1 MKKIFFLVS
10 VLLISHTSLI
20 YAQLVRETSASMS
33 LGNNNAIMLEMDY
46 ADASKVLEVFD
57 KYVSDFKAKT
67 KTKKGELFADNAMI
81 KSIAGNNTVDIYARA
96 EKGMNKVVLTVW
108 FDLGGAYLSSRSHP
122 DKYLEAEKWLYE
134 FAKIMVKKGIEDEL
148 KAEQK
153 KLSDLENDLKNLA
166 RDKEKL
172 ERNITSDEKSIKDM
186 ENKIAQAK
194 QNIEKSKQ
202 DIITNLDQQKNKND
216 EIERQKEV
224 IKKVEAK
231 LKGN

>member
-1 MKKIFFLVS
+1 MKKIAFLIIFLWLSTIS
-10 VLLISHTSLI
+10 VIH
-20 YAQLVRETSASMS
+20 AQLIRETSASMS
-33 LGNNNAIMLEMDY
+33 LGHNNAIMLELDY

-57 KYVSDFKAKT
+57 KYVNDFKAKT
-67 KTKKGELFADNAMI
+67 KTKKGELFADNALI
-81 KSIAGNNTVDIYARA
+81 KSIAGNNTIDIYARA
-96 EKGMNKVVLTVW
+96 EKGMNKAVLTVW

-153 KLSDLENDLKNLA
+153 RLSELENDLKNLT
-166 RDKEKL
+166 REKEKL

-186 ENKIAQAK
+186 ENKIAQTK

-202 DIITNLDQQKNKND
+202 DIITNLDQQRNKND
-216 EIERQKEV
+216 EIEKQKEV